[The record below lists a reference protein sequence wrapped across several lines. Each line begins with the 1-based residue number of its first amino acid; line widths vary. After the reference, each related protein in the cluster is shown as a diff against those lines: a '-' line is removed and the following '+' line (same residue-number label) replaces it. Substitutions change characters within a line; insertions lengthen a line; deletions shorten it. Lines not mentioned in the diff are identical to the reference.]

1 MQPYHVTEILGEP
14 EQMKLV
20 LDNVA
25 IVYWGVKVKMMGE
38 GLTIESIVTFDKI
51 GKAKKLRV
59 GDVFDR

>member
-14 EQMKLV
+14 EQMKLI
-20 LDNVA
+20 LDNVTIA
-25 IVYWGVKVKMMGE
+25 YWGVKVKMAGE

-59 GDVFDR
+59 GDVFER

>member
-1 MQPYHVTEILGEP
+1 MQPYYVIEILGKP

-38 GLTIESIVTFDKI
+38 GHIIESIVTFDKI

-59 GDVFDR
+59 GDVFER